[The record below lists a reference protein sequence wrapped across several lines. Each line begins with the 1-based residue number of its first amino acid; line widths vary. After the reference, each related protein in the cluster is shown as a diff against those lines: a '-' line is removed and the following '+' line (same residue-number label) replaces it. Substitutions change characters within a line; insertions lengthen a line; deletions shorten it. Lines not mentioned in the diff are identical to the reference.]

1 MSDITDLAHDRDA
14 DGELLP
20 VTESVEIRGE
30 TFDVD
35 IYPATTGE
43 RNEWLR
49 RFEDESVEGL
59 SDDTTDDLLSQF
71 LAELTPADFGLD
83 SWTDVRPAVTSA
95 LSDAVMARLFDADDA
110 DEFRAAL
117 EAEGDQGN

>member
-30 TFDVD
+30 TYRVD

-71 LAELTPADFGLD
+71 LAELTPADFGAD

-95 LSDAVMARLFDADDA
+95 LSDAVMARLFDAGDA

-117 EAEGDQGN
+117 EAEGGQGN